1 MTLRHS
7 LIAILVMSIW
17 ATNFIAGKVALGSFS
32 PFTMLVLRFAIS
44 AIVILPFIK
53 LPTLATMKKIFV
65 LSITF
70 GVGHFGLVFLGMKNL
85 DVSSTTLALQA
96 EVPMAALLAA
106 YVFKEQLSKSL
117 IIGMACSVV
126 GVVLISGEPDI
137 TNNFSSFLIVLV
149 SAAAWAV
156 ATLQMKKLSD
166 VSGFVINGW
175 LSVFTCFHLFI
186 LALIFESDMLN
197 QIINAPWPAWGGIAY
212 MAIASTV
219 IAYGLWYWLL
229 KHNPISQ
236 VIPYTLLSPLL
247 CVLFG
252 VTLLGETITTQTMI
266 GGAVIISG
274 VAIIILVKPRRRK
287 TARTIEQAAESA

>member
-7 LIAILVMSIW
+7 LIAIIVMSIW
-17 ATNFIAGKVALGSFS
+17 ATNFIAGKIALGSFS

-53 LPTLATMKKIFV
+53 LPTLKVMKKIFV

-106 YVFKEQLSKSL
+106 YVFKEKLSKAL
-117 IIGMACSVV
+117 IIGMACSVA

-137 TNNFSSFLIVLV
+137 SNNFGSFLIVLL

-175 LSVFTCFHLFI
+175 LSVFTCIHLFI
-186 LALIFESDMLN
+186 LALILESDMPA

-236 VIPYTLLSPLL
+236 VIPYTLLSPIL

-274 VAIIILVKPRRRK
+274 VAIIILVKPRRQK
-287 TARTIEQAAESA
+287 AARTIEQTAESA